1 LTADKISA
9 LRSMLSRRPSVAQ
22 VEKVNKILGRIA
34 ATAKDNGGRIPDAS
48 AAEIAAAGGPRA

>member
-1 LTADKISA
+1 
-9 LRSMLSRRPSVAQ
+9 MLSRRPSVAQ